1 MLPFV
6 PRQSAEAH
14 VTCMCRKEIAWKDMD
29 DWRTLVHEHAIDFNK
44 ETSLKVSCPVGF
56 FFSFWVLGPIWVISP
71 LLISVAGV
79 LRFGGRSSVAW
90 GWAVEGCGRRKH
102 C

>member
-1 MLPFV
+1 MFPFV

-56 FFSFWVLGPIWVISP
+56 FLFFLGPGSNLGHFSPSHQRGRCAEIWRQK
-71 LLISVAGV
+71 LGGV
-79 LRFGGRSSVAW
+79 GMGS
-90 GWAVEGCGRRKH
+90 
-102 C
+102 